1 MKKKLRDV
9 TLLIINQS
17 APGMGQHKKNLRND
31 EKNTKAS
38 LRFFFTTVIK
48 PYFFLIKTSL
58 TTTTYL
64 LILKFFFNIMYYAS
78 FKYLGPSPTVSFCSV
93 SLLTRVCPICNALR
107 KRCVNALLTRY
118 SIATVL
124 TQTRNRVGHVSL
136 Y

>member
-48 PYFFLIKTSL
+48 PYFFNKDKTYYY
-58 TTTTYL
+58 YL
-64 LILKFFFNIMYYAS
+64 PPYTNVFFI
-78 FKYLGPSPTVSFCSV
+78 
-93 SLLTRVCPICNALR
+93 
-107 KRCVNALLTRY
+107 
-118 SIATVL
+118 
-124 TQTRNRVGHVSL
+124 
-136 Y
+136 